1 MAKIQTMQLLRKV
14 FFLNLSREFPIS
26 QRENGNALRYHHFTT
41 VYNIKSLIQPAT
53 VAHAAT

>member
-1 MAKIQTMQLLRKV
+1 MQLLRKV
-14 FFLNLSREFPIS
+14 FFLILSREFPIS